1 MRKKK
6 DKIERGKKGEI
17 ERKKG
22 AKLRKK
28 IRRSFTIHTNNEA
41 PLNIPYLLIGKGN
54 KT

>member
-28 IRRSFTIHTNNEA
+28 IRE
-41 PLNIPYLLIGKGN
+41 LNIPYLLIGKGN

>member
-1 MRKKK
+1 MREKK

-22 AKLRKK
+22 LNYEKK
-28 IRRSFTIHTNNEA
+28 IRRSFTIHMNNEA

-54 KT
+54 KI

>member
-22 AKLRKK
+22 LNYGKK
-28 IRRSFTIHTNNEA
+28 
-41 PLNIPYLLIGKGN
+41 
-54 KT
+54 

>member
-17 ERKKG
+17 ERKKR

-28 IRRSFTIHTNNEA
+28 IKKRFTIHMNNEA
-41 PLNIPYLLIGKGN
+41 PLNIPYLLIGKDN